1 MVSVYQGLMGYL
13 ENVKRQ
19 YIFFEIINKNLKTGL
34 ITFFSVNLSL
44 IFMWPRGVNKK
55 NLRQWLV
62 FKKSKWK
69 TTHPRK

>member
-44 IFMWPRGVNKK
+44 IFM
-55 NLRQWLV
+55 
-62 FKKSKWK
+62 
-69 TTHPRK
+69 